1 MLDRSA
7 FWSTAPEVLTG
18 PGLTVRV
25 LPPAPQLMVSGDL
38 TGFLARHDLP
48 PAAGLLAKVTGDRFA
63 LRLARSRMLVVGP
76 DLPPE
81 AAGWVDGCALSPMT
95 GALAIMEITG
105 PDAMALYARGTAVDA
120 STASPSAALVFA
132 GITVIACRH
141 DGALRLHL
149 DRGLVPYLM
158 AWIAA
163 TDLVTLD
170 A

>member
-7 FWSTAPEVLTG
+7 CWSTAPEAPTG
-18 PGLTVRV
+18 PGLSVRV
-25 LPPAPQLMVSGDL
+25 LPPVPQLIVSGDL

-48 PAAGLLAKVTGDRFA
+48 PAVGLLALVTGRRFA
-63 LRLARSRMLVVGP
+63 LRLARNRMLVVGL

-81 AAGWVDGCALSPMT
+81 AAGWVEGCALSPMT
-95 GALAIMEITG
+95 GALAVVEITG
-105 PDAMALYARGTAVDA
+105 PDALALYARGTAVDA

-141 DGALRLHL
+141 EDALRLHL

-163 TDLVTLD
+163 TDLVTPD